1 MAFYQRIRDLREDA
15 DKTQTEIAAYLGT
28 TAQYYGKY
36 EKGERELPFSRA
48 VLLANFYDVS
58 LDYLAGRTNLP
69 KNPHA
74 ITIADDALLVLQ
86 KSPPSPNATRAG
98 WSSFSTPSPNNRL
111 SKKKHDRPC
120 EIAKS
125 VPSQTIRFFSFR
137 ISTA

>member
-1 MAFYQRIRDLREDA
+1 MAFYQRIRDLRDDA

-69 KNPHA
+69 KNPHG

-86 KSPPSPNATRAG
+86 KYTALTERNKGRLEQFLDTLSEQQAQQKETR
-98 WSSFSTPSPNNRL
+98 SS
-111 SKKKHDRPC
+111 
-120 EIAKS
+120 
-125 VPSQTIRFFSFR
+125 V
-137 ISTA
+137 